1 MANTI
6 NKKKQETSRN
16 SISHGKSNGFTR
28 TNTFGQGPLENINID
43 FDTFSRLEV
52 ISGFFFSNQNFG
64 EMLIRKKHLKKP
76 MEHLFLENL

>member
-52 ISGFFFSNQNFG
+52 ISGFFFQQSKLWANAHQEEAFKETYG
-64 EMLIRKKHLKKP
+64 TPIP
-76 MEHLFLENL
+76 

>member
-52 ISGFFFSNQNFG
+52 ISGFFF
-64 EMLIRKKHLKKP
+64 
-76 MEHLFLENL
+76 